1 MTLIIELAPEE
12 EAKLSSDAARQGLAA
27 SEYAHRLL
35 IERLGLVQSTPSHQ
49 AAEDGQLPFYVRA
62 TAEEWKCEFEAWSQ
76 SHGRTTPLL
85 SDEALRRESLYEDRG
100 L

>member
-1 MTLIIELAPEE
+1 MTLTINLPPEE
-12 EAKLSSDAARQGLAA
+12 EAKLSNAAARQGLGA

-35 IERLGLVQSTPSHQ
+35 MERLGLVDATPSDQ
-49 AAEDGQLPFYVRA
+49 AGGDRQPFYVRA
-62 TAEEWKCEFEAWSQ
+62 TAEEWKCEFEVWSQ
-76 SHGRTTPLL
+76 SHDRTTPLL